1 MGIFY
6 LEKSKSLVKMS
17 SPKTVPNNRLIAYVI
32 PGVKKDVTQS
42 IRPCKITRDWMD
54 NTPSRYAYR
63 CIPLTAANSMGWEIL
78 NPVDSEICWT
88 GLDDGDQLNIETAH
102 QDPFGPK
109 PHFGTGTVTW
119 YIPFLFRTPPDY
131 GLLISGPANQ
141 DKNFAV
147 PLDAFIR
154 SDWLPFPFTMNWRM
168 TEPNKTVKFKAGEP
182 ICRIMPYPLSLLNDM
197 QLEIH
202 DMQEDPNFMQE
213 VKQWD
218 KQRAG
223 NYQSQRKAEQQ
234 WADEGR
240 KPELKELW
248 DSNYAKGQAAT
259 PPKSEHQN
267 LFKCSEPID
276 KRVK

>member
-1 MGIFY
+1 M
-6 LEKSKSLVKMS
+6 SLVNMS
-17 SPKTVPNNRLIAYVI
+17 SPKIVPNNRLIAYVI
-32 PGVKKDVTQS
+32 PGIKKDVMQS

-54 NTPSRYAYR
+54 NTPARYAYR

-78 NPVDSEICWT
+78 NPVDAEISWT
-88 GLDDGDQLNIETAH
+88 GPENGDQLNIKTNH

-131 GLLISGPANQ
+131 GLLVSGPANQ

-182 ICRIMPYPLSLLNDM
+182 ICRIMPYPLALLDDM

-202 DMQEDPNFMQE
+202 DMHEDPNFMQE

-259 PPKSEHQN
+259 PPKSKHQN
-267 LFKCSEPID
+267 LFKCSAPID

>member
-1 MGIFY
+1 M
-6 LEKSKSLVKMS
+6 SLVNML
-17 SPKTVPNNRLIAYVI
+17 SPKIVPNNRLIAYVI
-32 PGVKKDVTQS
+32 PGIKKDVMQS

-54 NTPSRYAYR
+54 NTPARYAYR
-63 CIPLTAANSMGWEIL
+63 CVPLTAANSMGWEIL
-78 NPVDSEICWT
+78 NPVDAEISWT
-88 GLDDGDQLNIETAH
+88 GQENGDQLNIKTAH

-109 PHFGTGTVTW
+109 PHFGSGTVTW

-131 GLLISGPANQ
+131 GLLISGPGNQ

-147 PLDAFIR
+147 LLDAFIR
-154 SDWLPFPFTMNWRM
+154 SDWLPLPFTIYWRM

-182 ICRIMPYPLSLLNDM
+182 ICRIMPYPLALLDDM

-202 DMQEDPNFMQE
+202 DMHEDPNFMQE

-259 PPKSEHQN
+259 PPKSKHQN
-267 LFKCSEPID
+267 LFKCSAPID